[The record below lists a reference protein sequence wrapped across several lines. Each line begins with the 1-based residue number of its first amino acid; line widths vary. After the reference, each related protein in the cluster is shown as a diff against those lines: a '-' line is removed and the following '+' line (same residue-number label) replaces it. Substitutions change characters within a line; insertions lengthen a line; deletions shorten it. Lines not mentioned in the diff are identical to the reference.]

1 MSHSRSYGLIM
12 PFGGVMPKI
21 AADAFIADNATV
33 IGNVEI
39 GPGASVWF
47 GAVLRADNE
56 PIVIGARSNVQ
67 ENAVLHT
74 DPGRPLTLGEDV
86 TIGHLAMLHGCTVGD
101 GSLIGIRAVLL
112 NGATIGR
119 GSIVGAGALVTEDK
133 VFADAALLVGSPAAF
148 KRTLTPAQV
157 AALKAIAAGYVE
169 RARRYRDE
177 LARIR

>member
-1 MSHSRSYGLIM
+1 M
-12 PFGGVMPKI
+12 PIYRLG
-21 AADAFIADNATV
+21 DAVPQIDPSAWVADNATV
-33 IGNVEI
+33 IGHVTL

-74 DPGRPLTLGEDV
+74 DPGRPLMLGEDV
-86 TIGHLAMLHGCTVGD
+86 TIGHLAMLHGCSIGD
-101 GSLIGIRAVLL
+101 GSLVGIQATLL

-133 VFADAALLVGSPAAF
+133 IFADASLLVGSPAAF
-148 KRTLTPAQV
+148 KRALTPAQV
-157 AALKAIAAGYVE
+157 EGLKAIAAGYVE
-169 RARRYRDE
+169 RARRYRHE
-177 LARIR
+177 LARIA